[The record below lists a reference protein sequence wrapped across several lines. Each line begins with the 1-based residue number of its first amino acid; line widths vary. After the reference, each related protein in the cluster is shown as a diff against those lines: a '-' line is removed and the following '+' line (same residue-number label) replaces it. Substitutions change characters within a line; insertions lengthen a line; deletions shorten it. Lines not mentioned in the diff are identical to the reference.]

1 MEKTEEIKRYL
12 NFQKKLRTLR
22 LGEDLGCKYACEVF
36 KISKTT
42 YYNWKRKFDKYGEE
56 GLLRKKRDLGSYG
69 NCIDKETVN
78 LILKLRKEHKL
89 GTWRIKWYLERY
101 HDINV
106 SESSVY
112 RTLKRNNI
120 KPLDRTTTR
129 KAMGP
134 KRYSKETPG
143 HHVQVD
149 VKFLIFNT
157 EEGKV
162 KRYQYT
168 AIDDCTRV
176 RAIKV

>member
-12 NFQKKLRTLR
+12 NFQKKLRALR

-56 GLLRKKRDLGSYG
+56 GLLRKKRDPGSYG
-69 NCIDKETVN
+69 NCIDKETVD

-106 SESSVY
+106 SESS
-112 RTLKRNNI
+112 I
-120 KPLDRTTTR
+120 
-129 KAMGP
+129 
-134 KRYSKETPG
+134 
-143 HHVQVD
+143 H
-149 VKFLIFNT
+149 
-157 EEGKV
+157 
-162 KRYQYT
+162 
-168 AIDDCTRV
+168 
-176 RAIKV
+176 